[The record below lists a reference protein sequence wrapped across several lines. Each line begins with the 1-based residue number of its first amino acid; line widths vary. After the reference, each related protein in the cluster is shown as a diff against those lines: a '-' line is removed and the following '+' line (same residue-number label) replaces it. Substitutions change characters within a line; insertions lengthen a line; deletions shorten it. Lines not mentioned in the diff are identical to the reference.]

1 MLGEILTKYCFCM
14 LHIRKTLIQFMHIG
28 DLYKTIEKVVEKEIA
43 GESIMLEILKQ
54 LLSKVGLVNVLKL
67 LVNNLKQ

>member
-1 MLGEILTKYCFCM
+1 
-14 LHIRKTLIQFMHIG
+14 MHIG